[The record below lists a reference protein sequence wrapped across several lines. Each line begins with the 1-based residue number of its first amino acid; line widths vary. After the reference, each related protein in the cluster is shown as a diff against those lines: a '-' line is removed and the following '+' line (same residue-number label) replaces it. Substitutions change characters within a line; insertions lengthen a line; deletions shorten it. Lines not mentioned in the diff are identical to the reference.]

1 MKTEHNVDTNEL
13 TNLLDTLWRRKWVVL
28 IPFLVI
34 SPLVALFGLYLPNLY
49 RSSVS
54 IYVEPQ
60 KVPQEYVRSTV
71 TTNMETRIRTIKQ
84 QLTSRTKLLKVIND
98 LNLYSEDVQKQTLN
112 EVLVSKM
119 RDDLE
124 IEVANQRDQ
133 NFFTVHYTHRDPT
146 KAMLG
151 VSRLV
156 SLFIEESLR
165 IREDQAVGTTRFL
178 EEELESVKK
187 KLEKQEALI
196 QSFKK
201 QHIGELPDQLDSNL
215 RMLDNL
221 NLQLQDNMESLREVE
236 SRVILIEQ
244 EISRFAGQIQFPSVA
259 AGGSVTGGSNLLGLL
274 QQRDALRQEI
284 SRLESIYTQRHPD
297 LISAKNALAKTE
309 DQIHTGQKNL
319 NSQPK
324 TSLVIS
330 PVRASAQFAPEL
342 NNLIRQLN
350 VNKPRLAALLGEDKD
365 IRARI
370 LMYQARVEAAP
381 KREQQLLT
389 LTRDYDNTRQNYQD
403 LLNKKLEAQLSQNLE
418 KRQEGERFRV
428 LDPANLPEK
437 PHRPNR
443 IKIIL
448 LGIAGGLGLGVGLV
462 FLLESLFPAFHS
474 LKSLQ
479 SNLDIPIIMAIP
491 EIVIQ
496 GERREKMIR
505 LSLSTTAVAA
515 VTVVVLILLDK
526 FVLDLGR
533 VAVQIGENIR
543 SMRL

>member
-13 TNLLDTLWRRKWVVL
+13 ANLLDTLWRRKRVVL
-28 IPFLVI
+28 TSFLVI
-34 SPLVALFGLYLPNLY
+34 SSLVALYGLYLPNLY

-54 IYVEPQ
+54 IYLESQ
-60 KVPQEYVRSTV
+60 RVPEDYVRSTI
-71 TTNMETRIRTIKQ
+71 TTNMESRIRTIKQ

-98 LNLYSEDVQKQTLN
+98 LDLYSEDVQKQAVN

-124 IEVANQRDQ
+124 IEVTNQRDL
-133 NFFTVHYTHRDPT
+133 NFFMVHYTHTDPT
-146 KAMLG
+146 KAMQG

-156 SLFIEESLR
+156 SLFIEESLK

-178 EEELESVKK
+178 EDELESVKK
-187 KLEKQEALI
+187 KLEKQEAII

-221 NLQLQDNMESLREVE
+221 NLQLQENMESLREVE

-244 EISRFAGQIQFPSVA
+244 EIFKFAGQIQLPSVTA
-259 AGGSVTGGSNLLGLL
+259 AGSVTSGSNLLGLL

-284 SRLESIYTQRHPD
+284 SRLESVYTQRHPD

-309 DQIHTGQKNL
+309 GQIHTGQKNL

-324 TSLVIS
+324 TPSAIS

-403 LLNKKLEAQLSQNLE
+403 LLGKKLEAQLSQNLE

-448 LGIAGGLGLGVGLV
+448 LGIVGGLGLGTGLV

-496 GERREKMIR
+496 GERRENMIR
-505 LSLSTTAVAA
+505 LLLRTTAVAV

-526 FVLDLGR
+526 FVLDLGK
-533 VAVQIGENIR
+533 VAVQIGENMR
-543 SMRL
+543 RMRL